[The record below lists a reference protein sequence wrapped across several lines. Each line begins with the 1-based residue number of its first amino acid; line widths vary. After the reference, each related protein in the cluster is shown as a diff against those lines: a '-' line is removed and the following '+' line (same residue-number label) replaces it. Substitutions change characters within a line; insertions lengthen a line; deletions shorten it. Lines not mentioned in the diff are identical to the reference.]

1 MIIRKNI
8 KKKEEGYIQL
18 IVKQTYINKKTKKN
32 QEEDKGLNTTLQY
45 SHNQVVTNRLAKGHL
60 LLCKRAPFTTQKG
73 TFCIAK
79 CALLENKKCSIGR
92 RQ

>member
-32 QEEDKGLNTTLQY
+32 QEEDKGLNMTL
-45 SHNQVVTNRLAKGHL
+45 
-60 LLCKRAPFTTQKG
+60 
-73 TFCIAK
+73 
-79 CALLENKKCSIGR
+79 
-92 RQ
+92 

>member
-32 QEEDKGLNTTLQY
+32 KEEDKGLNTTL
-45 SHNQVVTNRLAKGHL
+45 
-60 LLCKRAPFTTQKG
+60 
-73 TFCIAK
+73 
-79 CALLENKKCSIGR
+79 
-92 RQ
+92 

>member
-32 QEEDKGLNTTLQY
+32 QEEDK
-45 SHNQVVTNRLAKGHL
+45 RL

-73 TFCIAK
+73 TFYIAK
-79 CALLENKKCSIGR
+79 GALLEYKKCSI
-92 RQ
+92 